1 MNNYHY
7 IHKQSLR
14 SLIFPTIIFFTI
26 QIIGVIG
33 YYYIEN
39 YSITDSFYTTILAIS
54 TVGFGTP
61 HALSEHGK
69 IFTSILILLSFGT
82 IGYYFT
88 ILSRFVVEGIFSNFY
103 KERKME
109 KKVKKLENHV
119 IICGYGRNGKQAS
132 IELAEHNEN
141 FVIIDNDEQI
151 IEIIK
156 HETNYNYILGD
167 ATHEDVLIKAGID
180 KAKSLITTM
189 PNDANNVYVVL
200 TARELN
206 KNIKI
211 ISRASEDLSDK
222 KLKRAGATNVIM
234 PDKIGGQRMAK
245 LVTQPDIV
253 EFIEYIL
260 LQSNK
265 EVNLT
270 EISCQDLASCF
281 VDKTISELGIRN
293 KSGANIIGLKS
304 ADGFYIFNPNPETT
318 LTKDDQLFVLG
329 TPEQVEI
336 LKNILTTGD

>member
-14 SLIFPTIIFFTI
+14 SLILPTIIFFSI

-33 YYYIEN
+33 YYFIEN
-39 YSITDSFYTTILAIS
+39 YSLIDSFYTTVLAIS

-61 HALSEHGK
+61 QALSEHGK

-82 IGYYFT
+82 IGYYLT
-88 ILSRFVVEGIFSNFY
+88 ILSRFVVEGIFTNFY

-132 IELAEHNEN
+132 IELSEHKQN
-141 FVIIDNDEQI
+141 FVIIDNNEQI
-151 IEIIK
+151 IDIIK
-156 HETNYNYILGD
+156 NETEYNYILGD
-167 ATHEDVLIKAGID
+167 ATHEDVLRAASID
-180 KAKSLITTM
+180 KAKALITTM

-270 EISCQDLASCF
+270 EISCEDLASCF

-304 ADGFYIFNPNPETT
+304 TDGFYVFNPNPETIIS
-318 LTKDDQLFVLG
+318 KEDKLFVLG
-329 TPEQVEI
+329 SPEQVEI
-336 LKNILTTGD
+336 LKRILESGE